1 LEKRAG
7 VISVEARPFCVY
19 PAEQSTTL
27 QSKARLRNF
36 LWIVPAVL
44 PLDGL
49 RSLVRLIG
57 VYAVAFG
64 VQLIILAFRVRHQP
78 TPEGGSR
85 GR

>member
-1 LEKRAG
+1 
-7 VISVEARPFCVY
+7 
-19 PAEQSTTL
+19 
-27 QSKARLRNF
+27 